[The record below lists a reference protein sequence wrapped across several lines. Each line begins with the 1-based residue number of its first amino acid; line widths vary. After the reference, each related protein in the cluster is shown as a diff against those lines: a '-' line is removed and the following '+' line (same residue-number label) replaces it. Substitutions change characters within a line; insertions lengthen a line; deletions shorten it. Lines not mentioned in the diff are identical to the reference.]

1 MTSDTE
7 LKSAE
12 AMEAAPPQTT
22 ARDFWSV
29 ILNALIMIVNI
40 NHAVKVR
47 ERSLTTCTG
56 DFMFYTVCGQDSG
69 SLAFFFYCFKNLKVM
84 LDENLKILDGLTLG
98 RSWLNIQPPG
108 FSSQKLSLQIKTLSL
123 SLIVPAAVK
132 LVSVAM

>member
-1 MTSDTE
+1 
-7 LKSAE
+7 
-12 AMEAAPPQTT
+12 
-22 ARDFWSV
+22 
-29 ILNALIMIVNI
+29 
-40 NHAVKVR
+40 
-47 ERSLTTCTG
+47 
-56 DFMFYTVCGQDSG
+56 MFYTVCGQDSV
-69 SLAFFFYCFKNLKVM
+69 SLALFFYCFKNLKVM

>member
-12 AMEAAPPQTT
+12 AKEAAPPQTT

-56 DFMFYTVCGQDSG
+56 DFMFYTVCGQDSV
-69 SLAFFFYCFKNLKVM
+69 SLAFFFF
-84 LDENLKILDGLTLG
+84 
-98 RSWLNIQPPG
+98 
-108 FSSQKLSLQIKTLSL
+108 
-123 SLIVPAAVK
+123 IV
-132 LVSVAM
+132 LRI

>member
-1 MTSDTE
+1 
-7 LKSAE
+7 
-12 AMEAAPPQTT
+12 
-22 ARDFWSV
+22 
-29 ILNALIMIVNI
+29 MIVNI

-56 DFMFYTVCGQDSG
+56 DFMFYTVCGQDSV
-69 SLAFFFYCFKNLKVM
+69 SLAFFFYYCFKNLKVM